1 MHRVGEDRRGA
12 GVGYSRIMPNRQL
25 VRAIRLLVMHGNR
38 ILDVAD
44 RITHLEGG
52 RLSWFTTA
60 VTANTQHRMDLLA
73 QPNRQGELLRHV
85 AGMSVDQVARPLVE
99 ATAECEQVPRVAEM
113 CNTEAFES
121 MRVQTVEACVFHL
134 GEVLAADRASLPARR
149 PGARRAVLQDRPG
162 RGRPAARLAGG
173 RTRELV
179 ADGCPSA
186 RRCCRGGGVSDPAGA
201 DARR

>member
-12 GVGYSRIMPNRQL
+12 SVGYSRIMPNRQL

-60 VTANTQHRMDLLA
+60 VTAKTQHRMDLPA

-85 AGMSVDQVARPLVE
+85 AGMSVDQVARPLAE
-99 ATAECEQVPRVAEM
+99 ATAGDQRETA
-113 CNTEAFES
+113 
-121 MRVQTVEACVFHL
+121 MRD
-134 GEVLAADRASLPARR
+134 AAHMFRR
-149 PGARRAVLQDRPG
+149 TQG
-162 RGRPAARLAGG
+162 RSIQ
-173 RTRELV
+173 REFY
-179 ADGCPSA
+179 DE
-186 RRCCRGGGVSDPAGA
+186 RK
-201 DARR
+201 